1 MGKMYTLQ
9 PNESINDH
17 VKESMSIIN
26 HIVELSIGCMR
37 DLANPHEGTFV
48 DMTFNKFMRSL
59 EHIRESIQMLD
70 DLTDEMEDDITE
82 IRHEYEEKVIQFFNR
97 FMSSDLNDEYDF
109 RMKEAVRNIH
119 EIENHYM
126 REIQQLEERL
136 KVEHEKYMKLREA
149 KENSPSYW
157 KNQFERM
164 CKKSNQLEEQLAT
177 LKGERDLAKKLA
189 KKLIDEKRTIKDDL
203 IRSELECKAL
213 REVLDKKYAEIES
226 LTEALINGTT
236 SPNSSSNFCGN
247 CAYCHSHP
255 DDTFTCEW
263 KPNCVDPD
271 DSSCKRFK
279 PNYETSKKYGMKPEH
294 PCCEHCDHE
303 DCDDCS
309 LCPF

>member
-17 VKESMSIIN
+17 VKDSKVIIN
-26 HIVELSIGCMR
+26 HIVELSISCML
-37 DLANPHEGTFV
+37 DLANPHEATFV
-48 DMTFNKFMRSL
+48 DMTYNKFMRSL

-97 FMSSDLNDEYDF
+97 FMSSDLSDEYDF

-126 REIQQLEERL
+126 SEIQQLEERL

-149 KENSPSYW
+149 KEHSPSYW
-157 KNQFERM
+157 KDQFDRM
-164 CKKSNQLEEQLAT
+164 CKKSNQLEEQLTA

-189 KKLIDEKRTIKDDL
+189 KKLMDEKRILKDDL
-203 IRSELECKAL
+203 TRSELECKVL
-213 REVLDKKYAEIES
+213 RETLDKKYAEIES
-226 LTEALINGTT
+226 LTEELINGAN
-236 SPNSSSNFCGN
+236 SPNNPANFCGN
-247 CAYCHSHP
+247 CKYFKIHP
-255 DDTFTCEW
+255 NDTGMCENIYGCYS
-263 KPNCVDPD
+263 KIVDPD
-271 DSSCKRFK
+271 DASCQAFESNSTK
-279 PNYETSKKYGMKPEH
+279 PDH
-294 PCCEHCDHE
+294 PVCSHCDHE